1 MYIYTYTNQDTE
13 HKHCWALAVNEL
25 PKEDFHIG
33 LAVTEFVIWTSRS
46 WNLKSA
52 CSANP
57 KNKYLLQ
64 YVNKQLVVEW

>member
-1 MYIYTYTNQDTE
+1 MYIYIYTKQDTE
-13 HKHCWALAVNEL
+13 HKHCFALAVNEL

-33 LAVTEFVIWTSRS
+33 LAVTEFVTRTSRS
-46 WNLKSA
+46 RNLKSA

-64 YVNKQLVVEW
+64 YVNKQLMVE